1 MATDPIPPGYVP
13 GERFRDP
20 ETGRFRV
27 FRPDAVRVARVK
39 RGRLVLVQLAYRYS
53 EAEGVD
59 FEEALW
65 QVCKAMLVRAAQGDT
80 AAAKLVLQ
88 YFAREDEPAPAARAK
103 AGEGGGDLEGEPDAG
118 PPVPKS
124 IALADY
130 MERLGGLVGEL
141 RREADDAARAKAA
154 EEDLFR

>member
-1 MATDPIPPGYVP
+1 MTTDPIPPGYVP

-39 RGRLVLVQLAYRYS
+39 RGRIVLVQLAYRYS

-65 QVCKAMLVRAAQGDT
+65 QVCKALLVRAAQGDT

-88 YFAREDEPAPAARAK
+88 YFAREDEASAAK
-103 AGEGGGDLEGEPDAG
+103 AGAGAAGEDGEVEPG

-141 RREADDAARAKAA
+141 RREAEDAARAKAA
-154 EEDLFR
+154 EEDLLR